1 MSCQFCGS
9 SAIPDLPGRSAC
21 GTIHRLQSAF
31 CISLRRHGD
40 RIVKAADNDAIIARL
55 ARLESS
61 ARALLDAIDGDAE
74 DITEAVDAL
83 RGAVEG
89 KP

>member
-1 MSCQFCGS
+1 MSCPFCGS
-9 SAIPDLPGRSAC
+9 VSSPRWTGGYLC
-21 GTIHRLQSAF
+21 GTINGRQSGL
-31 CISLRRHGD
+31 CGSLVRYGE
-40 RIVKAADNDAIIARL
+40 RIVMVSEIDALASRIAA
-55 ARLESS
+55 LESS

-83 RGAVEG
+83 RGAVEA